1 MIYIGNFLHTTNQQE
16 ESEADRR
23 HGEFN
28 LLVDAESREAAFRL
42 FRERIIHFR
51 STSGLFEGECRIFL
65 SRLLE
70 FDAFPK
76 ERAVLTN
83 YKSMAGDPLMPYIG
97 CSYPSEETDGCRII
111 DWNDNTPEID
121 GREGQLFVKFDVHQN
136 GVCHE

>member
-1 MIYIGNFLHTTNQQE
+1 MIYIGSFLHTTNQQE

-28 LLVDAESREAAFRL
+28 LLIDAPGRDAAMQL
-42 FRERIIHFR
+42 FRDRINQFR
-51 STSGLFEGECRIFL
+51 ETTDLFEGECRIFF

-70 FDAFPK
+70 FDEISK
-76 ERAVLTN
+76 EHAVLTN
-83 YKSMAGDPLMPYIG
+83 YKSVAGDPLMPYIG

-121 GREGQLFVKFDVHQN
+121 GRGGQLFMKFEARKQ
-136 GVCHE
+136 GAGHE